1 MAQALFSFTG
11 DSTGTTP
18 TALVATGP
26 SGRLPTI
33 YGATTL
39 GGASNLGTIF
49 SLAPPSS
56 PGGAWTEAVLYNFA
70 GGSDSSSPDALAVDT
85 NGVLYGATAGTG
97 LDGSFSTVFSLTPPS
112 SPGGAWTFAL
122 LGTYTSVS
130 PFVLSIGHT
139 AGGLAV
145 LYITGDGVF
154 SLTAPQTPGNP
165 WTQAT
170 LSAAAANGP
179 VAFGKNGVLYLTI
192 VGGVASGSVFSLTPP
207 RSPGGAWT
215 SRTLH
220 KFVSEEVNSPLAG
233 VVIGQGGVLYGTGTR
248 GKSDYSPGGVFSLTP
263 PSASG
268 QPWTYTGVVA
278 FTNAEGR
285 DPVVPLIWNNG

>member
-1 MAQALFSFTG
+1 M
-11 DSTGTTP
+11 
-18 TALVATGP
+18 
-26 SGRLPTI
+26 
-33 YGATTL
+33 
-39 GGASNLGTIF
+39 
-49 SLAPPSS
+49 
-56 PGGAWTEAVLYNFA
+56 
-70 GGSDSSSPDALAVDT
+70 DSSDVVRGRRERARRVRQEWRALPD
-85 NGVLYGATAGTG
+85 
-97 LDGSFSTVFSLTPPS
+97 
-112 SPGGAWTFAL
+112 
-122 LGTYTSVS
+122 
-130 PFVLSIGHT
+130 HRRRRR
-139 AGGLAV
+139 
-145 LYITGDGVF
+145 
-154 SLTAPQTPGNP
+154 
-165 WTQAT
+165 
-170 LSAAAANGP
+170 
-179 VAFGKNGVLYLTI
+179 
-192 VGGVASGSVFSLTPP
+192 ASGSVFSLTPP

>member
-1 MAQALFSFTG
+1 M
-11 DSTGTTP
+11 DR
-18 TALVATGP
+18 
-26 SGRLPTI
+26 GR
-33 YGATTL
+33 A
-39 GGASNLGTIF
+39 
-49 SLAPPSS
+49 
-56 PGGAWTEAVLYNFA
+56 YNFA

-122 LGTYTSVS
+122 LGTYSSVS
-130 PFVLSIGHT
+130 PFGLSIGHT